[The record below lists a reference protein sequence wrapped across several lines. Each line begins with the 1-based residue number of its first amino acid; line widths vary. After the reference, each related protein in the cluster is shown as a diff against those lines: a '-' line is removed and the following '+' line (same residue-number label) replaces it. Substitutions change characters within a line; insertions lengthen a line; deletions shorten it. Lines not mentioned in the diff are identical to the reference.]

1 MTSKLPD
8 SSKLFS
14 NIQRDSD
21 QRGEILSIVDTTI
34 QNVSII
40 ECNPKSI
47 RSNHYHKNDYHFMYV
62 LDGEIDYFFKT
73 LNDDN
78 IKYIKVKKGD
88 TIFTPKLEVHA
99 TYFKK
104 KTRLIVSSGLPRD
117 QETYEEDTV
126 RVPFVNFNNLDKFI
140 NLYAKL

>member
-1 MTSKLPD
+1 MKSKLPD

-14 NIQRDSD
+14 NIERDSD
-21 QRGEILSIVDTTI
+21 ERGGILSIVDTTI

-73 LNDDN
+73 FNDHN

-99 TYFKK
+99 TYFQK

-117 QETYEEDTV
+117 QETYEKDTV